1 MTWKL
6 NFLSWALTQVPESL
20 IQTSYLTGP
29 PGYLKGTA
37 TPAKVERTLDFSPFQ
52 HASLPIVVRA
62 RMLSCFGRIQLF
74 ATLWTIAP
82 QAPLFMGFSKQEYWS
97 GLPYSPPGDLPDPGI
112 EPVSTYFSCIG
123 RWVLYHLGHQ
133 RSPCLHYVSDILVY
147 LYYHYSILFQI
158 DCYLL
163 FIYLFL

>member
-1 MTWKL
+1 M
-6 NFLSWALTQVPESL
+6 
-20 IQTSYLTGP
+20 TGP

-97 GLPYSPPGDLPDPGI
+97 GLPYSPPGDLPNLGIQPGLPALQADSLPADLSRKPQNKHR
-112 EPVSTYFSCIG
+112 E
-123 RWVLYHLGHQ
+123 Q
-133 RSPCLHYVSDILVY
+133 KDEA
-147 LYYHYSILFQI
+147 
-158 DCYLL
+158 
-163 FIYLFL
+163 